1 MMIISRTTQCSE
13 EITGQQKKLEHGP
26 WQVLLISSPSYP
38 HTHTHIREFGIKSS
52 GAQVTEKLFPGF
64 QVYLQV
70 PD

>member
-1 MMIISRTTQCSE
+1 MAGAPDFKS
-13 EITGQQKKLEHGP
+13 KLP
-26 WQVLLISSPSYP
+26 
-38 HTHTHIREFGIKSS
+38 THTHIREFGIKSS